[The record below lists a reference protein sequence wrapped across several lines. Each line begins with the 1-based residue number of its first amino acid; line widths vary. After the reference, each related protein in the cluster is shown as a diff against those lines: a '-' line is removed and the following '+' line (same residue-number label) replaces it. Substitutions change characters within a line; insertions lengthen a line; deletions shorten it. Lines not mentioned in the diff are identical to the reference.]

1 MGGLSPT
8 LPHFLR
14 ALATRNYRL
23 YFAGQCVSLLGN
35 WMTTTAALWLAYQLS
50 ESPFTVGMVVFA
62 SQIPVLFCAP
72 FFGVWVD
79 RVDGLKLVRLA
90 QGLAMAQSAALAVFT
105 LTGHMTVPV
114 LLALCAVQGFINA
127 LDWPARQALT
137 YRLAE
142 DRAALDNV
150 IALNSITFNLAR
162 LIGPAIAGF
171 AIAAWGPGVV
181 FAIDAVS
188 YVAVLAALAL
198 VRLPPVP
205 ARVRVAHPLAE
216 LREGARYAW
225 AHPTIR
231 RVLLLVPVIGLAG
244 FGHTILAPVFAREV
258 FGGDART
265 LGFLMSATG
274 VGSLAA
280 GVWLSLRR
288 TTAGLAGVSLWGA
301 AIVGAGLAGLGAH
314 TSLTL
319 ALGCFAAAGGGA
331 ALVMVS
337 SNTLLQSLVD
347 DDKRGRVMSL
357 FTMGQS
363 LYPVGSLLIGALAEA
378 AGPRAAI
385 LVCGAVCVVT
395 AVGFWRGGAA
405 GAGAGK

>member
-14 ALATRNYRL
+14 ALATRKYRL

-90 QGLAMAQSAALAVFT
+90 QGLAMVQSAALAVFT

-114 LLALCAVQGFINA
+114 LLGLCALQGFINA

-188 YVAVLAALAL
+188 YVAVLAALQEMELLATTEKSLHEIAILSAFCVHEL
-198 VRLPPVP
+198 VSDSPLTTRVTVVP
-205 ARVRVAHPLAE
+205 
-216 LREGARYAW
+216 
-225 AHPTIR
+225 
-231 RVLLLVPVIGLAG
+231 
-244 FGHTILAPVFAREV
+244 
-258 FGGDART
+258 
-265 LGFLMSATG
+265 S
-274 VGSLAA
+274 
-280 GVWLSLRR
+280 
-288 TTAGLAGVSLWGA
+288 
-301 AIVGAGLAGLGAH
+301 
-314 TSLTL
+314 
-319 ALGCFAAAGGGA
+319 
-331 ALVMVS
+331 MVS
-337 SNTLLQSLVD
+337 VWVIPPSA
-347 DDKRGRVMSL
+347 
-357 FTMGQS
+357 FTTVIVT
-363 LYPVGSLLIGALAEA
+363 PRSLLISRVQTSFATATAPLPAHTASGY
-378 AGPRAAI
+378 PR
-385 LVCGAVCVVT
+385 
-395 AVGFWRGGAA
+395 
-405 GAGAGK
+405 